1 MGEVLNETKHLKRN
15 SLVAMI
21 LIAVVFFVA
30 SEAGAQDQA
39 LSTVPP
45 SQPPPFPF
53 LDLFTGASNYY
64 SEPIRKAY
72 SDHSSSYISCPKSDT
87 LGSFASILGSA
98 SKIMLSA
105 AVIIFL
111 KLLGGKMMLFPLTV
125 MLFAKMGL
133 KALLLWPMISKMIK
147 YFKKKKKKGHISRA
161 ITDCSERIACVIRTA
176 SKYGWSSNMGAAV
189 TFSMIEDI
197 DDDSSFAKIM
207 LSILAGD
214 KVARCM
220 SVECISGVDIS

>member
-1 MGEVLNETKHLKRN
+1 MKHLKRN
-15 SLVAMI
+15 SFFAMI

-30 SEAGAQDQA
+30 SEVGAQEQA

-45 SQPPPFPF
+45 SQPPPFPL

-72 SDHSSSYISCPKSDT
+72 SDYSSSHITCPKSDT
-87 LGSFASILGSA
+87 LGSFANILGSA

-111 KLLGGKMMLFPLTV
+111 KLLGGKMMLFPITI

-133 KALLLWPMISKMIK
+133 KALLLWPMISKMVK
-147 YFKKKKKKGHISRA
+147 YFKKKKKKGHKSSRA
-161 ITDCSERIACVIRTA
+161 ITDCTERIACVIQR
-176 SKYGWSSNMGAAV
+176 SSRYGWSSNLGAAV
-189 TFSMIEDI
+189 TFSMIQDI

-207 LSILAGD
+207 LSVLAGD
-214 KVARCM
+214 KVAGCM
-220 SVECISGVDIS
+220 SVECTSGVDIS